1 MRIVELNKGNLVLKD
16 KIEGFLE
23 RTVNSI
29 GNSGKVDCPKRFIG
43 RRVYIL
49 IAQDEF
55 RRRGKTAKK
64 RIEGSKRR
72 KQMPKRDN

>member
-1 MRIVELNKGNLVLKD
+1 MRIIELNKGNLRLQD

-23 RTVNSI
+23 REVTPL

-49 IAQDEF
+49 ISEDELKKKS
-55 RRRGKTAKK
+55 RRTRKKIRRGFEKNK
-64 RIEGSKRR
+64 
-72 KQMPKRDN
+72 